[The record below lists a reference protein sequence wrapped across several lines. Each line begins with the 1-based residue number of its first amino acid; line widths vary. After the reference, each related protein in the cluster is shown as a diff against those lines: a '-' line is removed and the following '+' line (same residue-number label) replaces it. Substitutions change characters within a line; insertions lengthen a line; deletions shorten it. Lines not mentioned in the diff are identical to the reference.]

1 MKGGMTMTD
10 SMETGRLTMEN
21 RKKLT
26 LTGATEVVRF
36 DEDLVELNT
45 NLGQLTIEG
54 RDLRLKCLSL
64 DTGTVVVEGEICA
77 LRYEEPRGRRGLL
90 R

>member
-1 MKGGMTMTD
+1 MTD
-10 SMETGRLTMEN
+10 GMETGRLTMEN

-54 RDLRLKCLSL
+54 RDLRHLSL
-64 DTGTVVVEGEICA
+64 DTGTLVVEGEISA
-77 LRYEEPRGRRGLL
+77 LRYMEPGRKRGFRL
-90 R
+90 

>member
-1 MKGGMTMTD
+1 MIDGID
-10 SMETGRLTMEN
+10 AGRLTMEA

-64 DTGTVVVEGEICA
+64 DTGTLVVEGEISA
-77 LRYEEPRGRRGLL
+77 LRYAEPGRKRGFRL
-90 R
+90 

>member
-1 MKGGMTMTD
+1 MTD
-10 SMETGRLTMEN
+10 GMENGRLTMEA

-64 DTGTVVVEGEICA
+64 DTGTLVVEGEISA
-77 LRYEEPRGRRGLL
+77 LRYQEPGRKRGFRL
-90 R
+90 

>member
-1 MKGGMTMTD
+1 MSEPMDAGRL
-10 SMETGRLTMEN
+10 SMEA

-64 DTGTVVVEGEICA
+64 DTGTLVVEGELCG
-77 LRYEEPRGRRGLL
+77 LRYMEPGRKRGFRL
-90 R
+90 